1 MSSDSSRSAN
11 VTERPVV
18 KPCWKSGIVPSD
30 WMKDEISKNM
40 NFSAILDK
48 DGVVE
53 MGRKSTGLQG
63 LLNFGKGIIV
73 ACFHAKGTFYEI
85 KIF

>member
-1 MSSDSSRSAN
+1 
-11 VTERPVV
+11 
-18 KPCWKSGIVPSD
+18 
-30 WMKDEISKNM
+30 MKDEISKNM

-53 MGRKSTGLQG
+53 MGRKSAGLEG

-73 ACFHAKGTFYEI
+73 ACFHAKGTLPDRNDSL
-85 KIF
+85 KMCTKG